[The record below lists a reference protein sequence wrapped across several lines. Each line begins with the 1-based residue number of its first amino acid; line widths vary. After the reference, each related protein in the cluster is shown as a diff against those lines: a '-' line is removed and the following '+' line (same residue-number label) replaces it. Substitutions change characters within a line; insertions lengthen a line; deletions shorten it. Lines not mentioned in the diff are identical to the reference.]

1 MSEDTYVGPLADRI
15 AEWADRLIAPYLRL
29 HAHPPQDRKQI
40 HDPLC
45 RIIELEPWEVYLVD
59 SPVFQRLRY
68 IRQLGV
74 GHFLFPTAGYSR
86 FEHSLGAMQTATM
99 MFDSVVAAQRHSASG
114 RGPAHSDEVFRRQ
127 RTVIRLAALVHDI
140 GHCVFSHVSERFYQ
154 RNPELVEAQRFYR
167 QRFQQ
172 SSISASET
180 LSLLILQSPAFLKLL
195 KGARIQS
202 APNEEQVAS
211 QMMMCVS
218 GSIDRLAPNSY
229 MAEIV
234 NGFVDCDKL
243 DYLARDAHMAGVP
256 IPLDTTRLLS
266 KLRIAVKKKHG
277 EDDKYT
283 LAIVPSGMRALDE
296 LQVARI
302 FLYDKFYYHQK
313 VMAAEELIRRALAY
327 LSESVP
333 QFRDPATLLEF
344 GDDEVLAMT
353 PKMIESLFGAGAADP
368 EVVRGCE
375 LLQRVRNRDLPKR
388 VFAMANRFIPDPP
401 ELLGLFHAEGGSA
414 KTKELNV
421 DFYQMSQRL
430 SSPDSA
436 ELYRTEI
443 GDRAKELGNET
454 EIYLAHQAAGRAAGS
469 MYLPVLRADNK
480 LDERPKYL
488 FPNDYWS
495 EAYATNKA
503 TSYVFADNPTADAFL
518 AAERVF
524 ADRWNLSFDRSSWV
538 TAKVSEDLIEA
549 RRTTL
554 PVSWRGFRLPPDFL
568 DSPRARRRIEEL
580 KAKFASFL
588 SAIDAKWGP
597 QLVESWIA
605 QFPDSDMRDSALR
618 LLEHATYVGP
628 ETLATAFEN
637 FAEGDAAM
645 KSAIWVPF
653 RAKKGPGES
662 ADQLSVDLTDIT
674 VRNQHVST
682 LTVEEIKAA
691 GSVVFYDDTLNSGIQ
706 STCRL
711 TAWFGGDQRDCD
723 HPDDWDQDGAL
734 PDAVQEALRK
744 VPIVFAVYAKH
755 PTGDSRL
762 RSTAKRLG
770 LDLAD
775 VRGVVD
781 SGLPNYTLE
790 GFEAESPDSRSRFVD
805 ELQKIGRAILL
816 PKVGKR
822 GWNEDRVTRSAL
834 GYSEI
839 SLTIIFRH
847 SISTSTPVA
856 LWGMTRDYESPWM
869 PVFPRQK
876 RELRAVLR
884 GNSKSAPEPLE
895 EYEGR

>member
-29 HAHPPQDRKQI
+29 HPNPPQDRKQI

-74 GHFLFPTAGYSR
+74 GQFLFPTAGYSR
-86 FEHSLGAMQTATM
+86 FEHSLGAMQVATM
-99 MFDSVVAAQRHSASG
+99 MFDSVVSALRQSVSG
-114 RGPAHSDEVFRRQ
+114 RGPAHSDDLFRRQ
-127 RTVIRLAALVHDI
+127 RTVVRLAALVHDI

-154 RNPELVEAQRFYR
+154 RYPDLLDAQQFYKR
-167 QRFQQ
+167 QFQQ
-172 SSISASET
+172 GGVSASET
-180 LSLLILQSPAFLKLL
+180 LSLLIVQSPAFLKLL
-195 KGARIQS
+195 KEARVQN
-202 APNEEQVAS
+202 APSEEQLAG
-211 QMMMCVS
+211 QIMMCVS

-243 DYLARDAHMAGVP
+243 DYLSRDAHMAGVP

-266 KLRIAVKKKHG
+266 KLRIAVKKKAG

-313 VMAAEELIRRALAY
+313 IMASEELIRRALTY

-344 GDDEVLAMT
+344 GDDELFAVT
-353 PKMIESLFGAGAADP
+353 PRTVEARFGASRDDP
-368 EVVRGCE
+368 NVIRGCE
-375 LLQRVRNRDLPKR
+375 LLWRVRNRDLPKR

-401 ELLGLFHAEGGSA
+401 EVLGLFYAEGGSA

-430 SSPDSA
+430 SSSDSA
-436 ELYRTEI
+436 DMYRNEI
-443 GDRAKELGNET
+443 AAFAQELGTET
-454 EIYLAHQAAGRAAGS
+454 EIYVAHQAAGRAAGS

-518 AAERVF
+518 AAEREF
-524 ADRWNLSFDRSSWV
+524 ADRWNLWFDRSSWV
-538 TAKVSEDLIEA
+538 TAKVSEDLISA
-549 RRTTL
+549 RRATL
-554 PVSWRGFRLPPDFL
+554 PSDWRGFRLPPDFL
-568 DSPRARRRIEEL
+568 DSPKTQLRIEQL

-588 SAIDAKWGP
+588 SAFDAKLGP
-597 QLVESWIA
+597 QLIEAWVA
-605 QFPDSDMRDSALR
+605 QFADSDLRDSALR
-618 LLEHATYVGP
+618 LLEHMTYVGP

-637 FAEGDAAM
+637 FAEGDPAM

-662 ADQLSVDLTDIT
+662 ADQLSVDLKDIT
-674 VRNQHVST
+674 VKNQHVST
-682 LTVEEIKAA
+682 LTAEEVAAA
-691 GSVVFYDDTLNSGIQ
+691 GCVVFYDDTLNSGVQ

-734 PDAVQEALRK
+734 PEAVQQALRK

-762 RSTAKRLG
+762 RSAAKKLG
-770 LDLAD
+770 IDLVD

-781 SGLPNYTLE
+781 SGLPNYTLD
-790 GFEAESPDSRSRFVD
+790 GFTAESTESRSRFMD
-805 ELQKIGRAILL
+805 ELKKIGRAILR

-822 GWNEDRVTRSAL
+822 GWTDERVDKSAL

-839 SLTIIFRH
+839 SLSIVFRH

-856 LWGMTRDYESPWM
+856 LWGLSRDYESPWM
-869 PVFPRQK
+869 PVLPRDKKQ
-876 RELRAVLR
+876 LQTLLR
-884 GNSKSAPEPLE
+884 GNSKASSEPLP
-895 EYEGR
+895 EYQGH